1 MPDGTWI
8 KGSAK
13 VTLHDQVCFAM
24 DPGTPI
30 QAYVQ
35 MKEIVAR
42 GLSGRTC
49 GYEVRKNIQDIPSAH
64 LRTVITCLVLQVHAR
79 VTSPRE
85 APPMEAKANWMPQ
98 SKEVAYNIWG
108 ALDIDRY

>member
-1 MPDGTWI
+1 MPDAKWI

-13 VTLHDQVCFAM
+13 VVFMTMACFGM

-42 GLSGRTC
+42 GLSGRTY
-49 GYEVRKNIQDIPSAH
+49 GYEVRKNIKRS
-64 LRTVITCLVLQVHAR
+64 LLLTCG
-79 VTSPRE
+79 P
-85 APPMEAKANWMPQ
+85 
-98 SKEVAYNIWG
+98 
-108 ALDIDRY
+108 

>member
-13 VTLHDQVCFAM
+13 VSLDDDECFMM
-24 DPGTPI
+24 DLGTPI

-42 GLSGRTC
+42 GLSGRTYS
-49 GYEVRKNIQDIPSAH
+49 YEVRKNIKRSLP
-64 LRTVITCLVLQVHAR
+64 LTCG
-79 VTSPRE
+79 P
-85 APPMEAKANWMPQ
+85 
-98 SKEVAYNIWG
+98 
-108 ALDIDRY
+108 